1 MVLRANY
8 LYQAE
13 AQILDVDGNGE
24 AKALTDGLLIIRYL
38 FFGESFAVDDVVA
51 SDCQRCDATT
61 ISDYLSKV
69 LP

>member
-38 FFGESFAVDDVVA
+38 FFGESLTVNDVVA
-51 SDCQRCDATT
+51 SDCQRCDAAA

>member
-1 MVLRANY
+1 
-8 LYQAE
+8 
-13 AQILDVDGNGE
+13 LDVDGNGE

-38 FFGESFAVDDVVA
+38 FFGESLTVNDVVA
-51 SDCQRCDATT
+51 SDCQRCDAAA